1 MATLDKH
8 QKVDPKKKKPLAEKQ
23 QLPIILLQPE
33 AKDTHFQ
40 RATHPAEKKP
50 QDFRAHINCISA
62 ED

>member
-1 MATLDKH
+1 MATLATH
-8 QKVDPKKKKPLAEKQ
+8 QKVDPKKKTTGRETIASNHLVTTRSQ
-23 QLPIILLQPE
+23 RYQ
-33 AKDTHFQ
+33 FQ

>member
-1 MATLDKH
+1 LT
-8 QKVDPKKKKPLAEKQ
+8 QKKKKKPLAEKQ